1 VVQADHVGEA
11 FLDQVDGAVGQR
23 RLEFDKMRDDCLT
36 GRDAT
41 AKVEVLRVPLRADLA
56 FMDDF

>member
-1 VVQADHVGEA
+1 MGEA